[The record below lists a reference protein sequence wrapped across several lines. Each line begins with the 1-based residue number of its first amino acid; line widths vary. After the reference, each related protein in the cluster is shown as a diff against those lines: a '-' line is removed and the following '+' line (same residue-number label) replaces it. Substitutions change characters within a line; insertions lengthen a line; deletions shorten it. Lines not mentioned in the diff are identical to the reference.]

1 MKKQNLIND
10 IVYVIKTYG
19 DFNTSVIMAES
30 SPIIDTKG
38 NLSYLVEEFYDNC
51 VKVDVYSSNG
61 NNPID
66 TYTLQYE
73 ELSLNLLK
81 EIRELAIVWQ
91 EQQIDELDND

>member
-19 DFNTSVIMAES
+19 HFNIAFVVAES

-38 NLSYLVEEFYDNC
+38 NLSHLVEEFYDNC
-51 VKVDVYSSNG
+51 VKVDVYSSNSDDT
-61 NNPID
+61 ID
-66 TYTLQYE
+66 SYTLKYE
-73 ELSLNLLK
+73 ELSLKVLQ

-91 EQQIDELDND
+91 KQQMDELNND